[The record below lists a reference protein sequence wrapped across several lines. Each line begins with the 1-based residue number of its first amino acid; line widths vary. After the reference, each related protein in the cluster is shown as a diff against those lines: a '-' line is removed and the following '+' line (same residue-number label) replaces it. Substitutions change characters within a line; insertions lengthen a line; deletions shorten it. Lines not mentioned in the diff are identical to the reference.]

1 MKNEWKIIDE
11 AVKRGLLED
20 KNLHNF
26 LQPVFNSR
34 SGRAVFIRKCLRKIS
49 TRRML
54 LRAQWCTEIADDQ
67 GKIRQGRPALRII
80 FLLGLAEA
88 LAKKRMGNRS
98 LQSFKAIKEFFRYIS
113 ASDRNILCTSFKRT
127 LLRPRQPT
135 LRFTSILR
143 MLYDIRNRAVHGDD
157 FFSFSLMDEDTKKEQ
172 APYSSFGLITS
183 GYLGSRYRKKR
194 VSLDIKLSYEELRDI
209 FRRTAIANIE
219 SLL

>member
-1 MKNEWKIIDE
+1 MKNEWKKIDE

-26 LQPVFNSR
+26 LQPIFSKQDDRV
-34 SGRAVFIRKCLRKIS
+34 VFIKKCLRKIS

-54 LRAQWCTEIADDQ
+54 LRAQWYIEIADDQ
-67 GKIRQGRPALRII
+67 GKIRQGRPALRIL

-88 LAKKRMGNRS
+88 LAKKRLGNRR

-113 ASDRNILCTSFKRT
+113 LSDRNALCASFKRT
-127 LLRPRQPT
+127 LLRSRQPV

-143 MLYDIRNRAVHGDD
+143 ILYDIRNRAVHGDD

-172 APYSSFGLITS
+172 ARFSSFGLITT
-183 GYLGSRYRKKR
+183 GYLGPRFREKR
-194 VSLDIKLSYEELRDI
+194 LSLDIKLTYEELRDI